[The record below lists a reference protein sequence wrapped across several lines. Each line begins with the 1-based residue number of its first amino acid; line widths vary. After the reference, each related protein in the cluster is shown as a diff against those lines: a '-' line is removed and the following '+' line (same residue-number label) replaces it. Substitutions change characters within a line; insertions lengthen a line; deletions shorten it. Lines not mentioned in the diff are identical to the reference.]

1 MFKSKKSSKNQVQSF
16 KVKHNNGIVLA
27 SAGMPII
34 TYEGRYLQVNGVRRV
49 IEVAK
54 MQPKM
59 WNNIKSLKEFATT
72 APGQGHDL
80 DDQLYVLIMPEW
92 AFKKFK
98 LFKPMSGKDIDRAVA
113 YMVAKYIFDKSFVE
127 GDMTFINASM
137 FINDIVTKMDDECVD
152 EAYCAVVRILQMFAD
167 KDGYIGDSDIE
178 MAARFIACMTENC
191 NTNAVKKAVMKA
203 AKASDKDM
211 NKLWKSDKKASKKKM
226 KDGSNM
232 DLDPF
237 FSDEADDDSDMM
249 DDEPTSNE
257 SNEVKESVKAET
269 STAEEEAPAPIHDL
283 GDEVEDSSEENEEA
297 PDEELIEEATI
308 VPEEDDEDPIPVN
321 KPE

>member
-1 MFKSKKSSKNQVQSF
+1 MFNKKSSKKNQVQSF

-72 APGQGHDL
+72 APGQGHDP
-80 DDQLYVLIMPEW
+80 DDQLYVMIMPEW

-98 LFKPMSGKDIDRAVA
+98 LFKPMNGKEIDRAVA
-113 YMVAKYIFDKSFVE
+113 YMVAKYVFDKSFVE
-127 GDMTFINASM
+127 GDMTFASASM

-152 EAYCAVVRILQMFAD
+152 EAYCAIVRILQMFAD
-167 KDGYIGDSDIE
+167 KDGYIGDTDIE
-178 MAARFIACMTENC
+178 MAARFISCITENC
-191 NTNAVKKAVMKA
+191 STNAVKKAILKAMKA
-203 AKASDKDM
+203 SGKDM
-211 NKLWKSDKKASKKKM
+211 NKLWKSDKKASKKK
-226 KDGSNM
+226 KKEGSSM

-237 FSDEADDDSDMM
+237 FSDSTEDDSDMM
-249 DDEPTSNE
+249 DDEPAE
-257 SNEVKESVKAET
+257 EVPDANAVDEKSSKE
-269 STAEEEAPAPIHDL
+269 EEEAPAPIHDL
-283 GDEVEDSSEENEEA
+283 SDEVEDSDAEDEEV
-297 PDEELIEEATI
+297 PDEELIEEAKI
-308 VPEEDDEDPIPVN
+308 IPEDDEDPIPVN

>member
-1 MFKSKKSSKNQVQSF
+1 MFKKKSTNKNQVQSF

-34 TYEGRYLQVNGVRRV
+34 TYDGRYLQVNGVRRV

-92 AFKKFK
+92 AFNKFK
-98 LFKPMSGKDIDRAVA
+98 LFKPMSGKEIDRAVA

-127 GDMTFINASM
+127 GDMTFVSASM
-137 FINDIVTKMDDECVD
+137 FISDIVAKMDDECAE
-152 EAYCAVVRILQMFAD
+152 EAYCAIVRILQMFSD
-167 KDGYIGDSDIE
+167 NDGYIGNADVE
-178 MAARFIACMTENC
+178 MAARFIACITENC
-191 NTNAVKKAVMKA
+191 NTNAVKKAILKAMKT
-203 AKASDKDM
+203 SGKDM
-211 NKLWKSDKKASKKKM
+211 NKLWKSDKKSSKKK
-226 KDGSNM
+226 KKEGSSMN
-232 DLDPF
+232 LDSF
-237 FSDEADDDSDMM
+237 FSDNDEDDSDMM
-249 DDEPTSNE
+249 DDDPVEE
-257 SNEVKESVKAET
+257 SPKDET
-269 STAEEEAPAPIHDL
+269 IEEKPSTEEEEAPAPIHDL
-283 GDEVEDSSEENEEA
+283 GDDVEDTEFEDEEA
-297 PDEELIEEATI
+297 PDKELIEEAKI
-308 VPEEDDEDPIPVN
+308 IPEEDEDPIPVN